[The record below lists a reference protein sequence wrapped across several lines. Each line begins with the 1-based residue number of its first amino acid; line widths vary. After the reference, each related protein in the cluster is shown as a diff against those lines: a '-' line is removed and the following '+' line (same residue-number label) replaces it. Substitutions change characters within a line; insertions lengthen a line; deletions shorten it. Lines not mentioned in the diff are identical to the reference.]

1 VLSLRQSS
9 FRLVGAFA
17 PSGLGPA
24 WESRPCRPH
33 HERGARATLRSL
45 AGRFSLFAFRP
56 ALVVAALLGVASVA
70 QAHDPFSSSATAQ
83 VTPENLVLTVAMAQ
97 SAARDL
103 LEKPANAADEGIT
116 DENFDRYRER
126 FAKRALTL
134 YSITAGGVTLRPI
147 EAKTSLSGEN
157 DVEFEVR
164 YPRPTAGPLR
174 FRALYLNQMSDGH
187 VATLYVENAAR
198 DDLGW
203 GYLEAAAPILEVAL
217 PTSALALA
225 PAPGGS
231 ATAPAGE
238 RPKPT
243 APSFG
248 AFLKLGIEHILTGY
262 DHLLFLAGL
271 LIACRRFS
279 TMAGI
284 ITCFTLA
291 HSITLA
297 LAALNVVSIPSRV
310 VEPLIAASIV
320 YVGIE
325 NLLRRGTEPKGRW
338 ALTFGFGLVHGFG
351 FASALKEIG
360 LGAGGSSLL
369 APLFSFNLGV
379 EVGQITVAALFL
391 PILFRLRRSPDFVRY
406 GLPAASSLV
415 VLLGGYWLLQRTVF
429 S

>member
-1 VLSLRQSS
+1 MSSPRLSLLRP
-9 FRLVGAFA
+9 RLVLQRVCLALLGAFA
-17 PSGLGPA
+17 LGCA
-24 WESRPCRPH
+24 
-33 HERGARATLRSL
+33 SL
-45 AGRFSLFAFRP
+45 AR
-56 ALVVAALLGVASVA
+56 
-70 QAHDPFSSSATAQ
+70 AHDPFSSSATAQ
-83 VTPENLVLTVAMAQ
+83 VTTQNLVLTVAMAQ

-103 LEKPANAADEGIT
+103 LDKPAGVVQEGIT
-116 DENFDRYRER
+116 DENFNRYHER
-126 FAKRALTL
+126 FVQRALSL

-147 EAKTSLSGEN
+147 DSKASLSGEN

-164 YPRPTAGPLR
+164 YPAPTTGPLR
-174 FRALYLNQMSDGH
+174 FRALYLNQMEDGH

-203 GYLEAAAPILEVAL
+203 GYLEKETPILEVAL
-217 PTSALALA
+217 PANVGAR
-225 PAPGGS
+225 
-231 ATAPAGE
+231 PAGSTALGVASAS
-238 RPKPT
+238 PAAPHPT

-248 AFLKLGIEHILTGY
+248 SFLKLGIEHILTGY

-279 TMAGI
+279 SMAGI
-284 ITCFTLA
+284 ITCFTIA

-297 LAALNVVSIPSRV
+297 LAALDVVSLPSRI

-325 NLLRRGTEPKGRW
+325 NLLRRGEEPKGRW

-351 FASALKEIG
+351 FASVLKEIG

-379 EVGQITVAALFL
+379 EVGQITIAALFL
-391 PILFRLRRSPDFVRY
+391 PILFQLRRLPRFVRY
-406 GLPAASSLV
+406 GPPIASSIV
-415 VLLGGYWLLQRTVF
+415 VLLGTYWLLQRTVF
-429 S
+429 A

>member
-1 VLSLRQSS
+1 MSLWCQSS
-9 FRLVGAFA
+9 LGRRLVF
-17 PSGLGPA
+17 PRVWFGLFG
-24 WESRPCRPH
+24 
-33 HERGARATLRSL
+33 SL
-45 AGRFSLFAFRP
+45 ALS
-56 ALVVAALLGVASVA
+56 VSVA
-70 QAHDPFSSSATAQ
+70 HAHDPFSSSATAQ
-83 VTPENLVLTVAMAQ
+83 LTADNLVLTVAMAQ

-103 LEKPANAADEGIT
+103 IEKPANGADEGVT
-116 DENFDRYRER
+116 DENFHRYRER
-126 FAKRALTL
+126 FAKRGLTL
-134 YSITAGGVTLRPI
+134 YSITAGGVTLRPLDSQ
-147 EAKTSLSGEN
+147 ATLSGEN

-164 YPRPTAGPLR
+164 YPAPTAGPLR
-174 FRALYLNQMSDGH
+174 FRALYLTQVADGH

-203 GYLEAAAPILEVAL
+203 GYLEAATPILEVAL
-217 PTSALALA
+217 PTRSAAGPALAL
-225 PAPGGS
+225 GS
-231 ATAPAGE
+231 TAPNP
-238 RPKPT
+238 PKPT

-297 LAALNVVSIPSRV
+297 LAALDVVSLPSRI

-320 YVGIE
+320 YVGLE
-325 NLLRRGTEPKGRW
+325 NLLRRGEEPKGRW

-351 FASALKEIG
+351 FASVLKEIG

-379 EVGQITVAALFL
+379 EVGQIAIAALFL
-391 PILFRLRRSPDFVRY
+391 PLLFRLRKSPDFVRY
-406 GLPAASSLV
+406 GLPAASVVV

>member
-1 VLSLRQSS
+1 MLPPCQSS
-9 FRLVGAFA
+9 
-17 PSGLGPA
+17 LG
-24 WESRPCRPH
+24 R
-33 HERGARATLRSL
+33 
-45 AGRFSLFAFRP
+45 
-56 ALVVAALLGVASVA
+56 LLGSARTRFGLIVAITLGCASLTR
-70 QAHDPFSSSATAQ
+70 AHDPFSSSATAQ
-83 VTPENLVLTVAMAQ
+83 IAPENLVLTVAMAQ
-97 SAARDL
+97 SAARGL
-103 LEKPANAADEGIT
+103 LEKPASGVDEGIT
-116 DENFDRYRER
+116 DENFNRYRAR
-126 FAKRALTL
+126 FAKRALSL

-147 EAKTSLSGEN
+147 DSKASLSGEN

-174 FRALYLNQMSDGH
+174 FRALYLTQTDEGH

-203 GYLEAAAPILEVAL
+203 GYLEAATPILEVAF
-217 PTSALALA
+217 PANAIAGTALAAGGAA
-225 PAPGGS
+225 PA
-231 ATAPAGE
+231 AA
-238 RPKPT
+238 PKPT
-243 APSFG
+243 APSFA

-297 LAALNVVSIPSRV
+297 LAALDVVSLPSRI
-310 VEPLIAASIV
+310 VEPLIAVSIV

-325 NLLRRGTEPKGRW
+325 NLLRRGEEPKGRW

-351 FASALKEIG
+351 FASVLKEIG

-369 APLFSFNLGV
+369 GPLFSFNLGV
-379 EVGQITVAALFL
+379 EVGQITVATLFL
-391 PILFRLRRSPDFVRY
+391 PLLFRLRRNPDFVRY
-406 GLPAASSLV
+406 GLPAASTIV
-415 VLLGGYWLLQRTVF
+415 VLLGAYWLLQRTVF
-429 S
+429 A